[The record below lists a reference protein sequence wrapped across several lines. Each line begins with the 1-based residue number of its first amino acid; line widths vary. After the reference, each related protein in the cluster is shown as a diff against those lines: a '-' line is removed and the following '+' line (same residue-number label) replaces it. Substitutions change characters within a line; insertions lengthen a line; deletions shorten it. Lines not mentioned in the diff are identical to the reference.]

1 MIESYLTVKRES
13 VYESVV
19 SRSKFI
25 GRSFY
30 ISDEND
36 AAEKLKKLKSEYPQ
50 AAHYCYAYV
59 LSPQSSVTKH
69 SDDGEPVKTAGFP
82 ILEAVKSR
90 GLYYTMAAVVRYF
103 GGVKLGTG
111 GLSRAYSDTALKV
124 LDLSGVK
131 KYVYCAVFEAQFDY
145 AFLGA
150 VGAAVENGGTVL
162 ERLFDSKVKIT
173 AAYPQGDYDKL
184 KGEIMDIT
192 GGSAA
197 VSEMGKRYIA
207 V

>member
-1 MIESYLTVKRES
+1 
-13 VYESVV
+13 
-19 SRSKFI
+19 
-25 GRSFY
+25 
-30 ISDEND
+30 
-36 AAEKLKKLKSEYPQ
+36 
-50 AAHYCYAYV
+50 
-59 LSPQSSVTKH
+59 
-69 SDDGEPVKTAGFP
+69 
-82 ILEAVKSR
+82 
-90 GLYYTMAAVVRYF
+90 
-103 GGVKLGTG
+103 
-111 GLSRAYSDTALKV
+111 
-124 LDLSGVK
+124 
-131 KYVYCAVFEAQFDY
+131 VFEAQFDY

-173 AAYPQGDYDKL
+173 VAYPQGDYDKL